1 MELNMQINELFK
13 NIEARIPATVKKK
26 TVRELHYGSRKI
38 EAGHLFVAVRGFK
51 TDGHRYLADVEKR
64 GALAAVVEEVNP
76 QIKLPQVVVSD
87 CRRVMAHLAA
97 NFYAGPLAGLKLVGI
112 TGTNGKTTTSYL
124 VQSVLNAAGK
134 KAGLIG
140 TIVYD
145 LGKSEPQPAWNTTPE
160 AVDICRMLARMTENN
175 CQSAV
180 LEVSSHGLA
189 LNRVDGLSFDGAV
202 FMNLS
207 RDHLD
212 FHPDEQAY
220 FQAKARLFDLL
231 KQDGVAALNIDDP
244 YGQQL
249 AGQVRGK
256 ILSFGL
262 SEHADVRATEWE
274 TDVSGIRLTMITPTG
289 ALSLSSGL
297 IGAFNVQNILAA
309 TAVALGLGI
318 ETDKIIEG
326 IEALTGV
333 PGRLEAVD
341 IRPGVLAVIDYAH
354 TPDAL
359 EKAIR
364 NLRKIAS
371 GRLIVLF
378 GAGGDRD
385 KGKRPLM
392 GKIVDELA
400 DVALVTSDNPRTE
413 KPEAIIEEI
422 CSGMAHAEKRRVIT
436 ERRKAI
442 ETAVQMAAEGD
453 VILIAGKGHES
464 YQEIDGVKKD
474 FDEKAILKEA
484 ALKC

>member
-1 MELNMQINELFK
+1 MQ
-13 NIEARIPATVKKK
+13 
-26 TVRELHYGSRKI
+26 YDSRKI
-38 EAGHLFVAVRGFK
+38 EKGHLFIAVRGFK

-76 QIKLPQVVVSD
+76 QIELPQIIVSD
-87 CRRVMAHLAA
+87 CRRAMAHLAA
-97 NFYAGPLAGLKLVGI
+97 LFYAGHLAGLKLIGI

-145 LGKSEPQPAWNTTPE
+145 LGKSEPQSAWNTTPE
-160 AVDICRMLARMTENN
+160 AIDICRMLAQMKTNG
-175 CQSAV
+175 CQTAV

-189 LNRVDGLSFDGAV
+189 LNRVDGLRFDGAV

-212 FHPDEQAY
+212 FHPDERAY
-220 FQAKARLFDLL
+220 FQAKAHLFDLL

-249 AGQVRGK
+249 AGQVAGEL
-256 ILSFGL
+256 ITFGL
-262 SEHADVRATEWE
+262 SERASVRATKWE
-274 TDVSGIRLTMITPTG
+274 TDASGIRMTMSTPAGELTV
-289 ALSLSSGL
+289 SSRL

-309 TAVALGLGI
+309 TAVVAGLGI
-318 ETDKIIEG
+318 ETDKIIAG

-364 NLRKIAS
+364 NLQKITT

-385 KGKRPLM
+385 KGKRPQM

-400 DVALVTSDNPRTE
+400 DIALVTSDNPRSE
-413 KPEAIIEEI
+413 KPETIIEEI
-422 CSGMAHAEKRRVIT
+422 CSGMSQSEKRRVIT
-436 ERRKAI
+436 DRRKAI
-442 ETAVQMAAEGD
+442 ETAVKIAGQGD

-464 YQEIDGVKKD
+464 YQEIDGVKRD

-484 ALKC
+484 ALK